1 MTQPHKEF
9 SEFAFTFAVGHQLT
23 NLRQG
28 TLSPLQFKRLIR
40 TIPEGKIHITK
51 DDERVIRSHL
61 IYCEEKAKFI
71 QGLIESWMH
80 DYKVKYSEKISKTI
94 GDPGGPGYIPSP
106 FVESSFPVDL
116 AMNVRGVYCFLQFKR
131 SAPILR
137 KNVVHMTRLKERDEV
152 DNGLLTFPLY
162 RVEFPGNS
170 NGESGAKKQWEK
182 LEKLEMH
189 LASESAALVRYVAP
203 AFHTLS
209 ELTYFH
215 NFGFRS
221 LISGRSPVVC
231 FKASDFDLSDNC
243 FHSVSFD
250 GTTKDLRD
258 RSGKTL
264 TGFCYSSE
272 PNGVLVLP
280 LIDALD
286 SLVEEENVPML
297 KNSIG
302 PISKILDTLASEI
315 DENDVSEMDKK
326 NAVKREKK
334 EDYPK
339 ELLNRAL
346 LNVLDISIVTAS
358 AQPGEPTER
367 TARGI
372 GDPQK
377 SDVKADRE
385 SEFAAELAD
394 TIRGIIRTSD
404 FETVRSR
411 VSFANDYCRA
421 DYRCRQILKQPLMV
435 HSILDP
441 KDFP

>member
-1 MTQPHKEF
+1 MTQPPKEF

-40 TIPEGKIHITK
+40 MVPEGKIDISK

-71 QGLIESWMH
+71 QGLIESWMR

-250 GTTKDLRD
+250 GITKDLRD

-272 PNGVLVLP
+272 PDEVNVLP
-280 LIDALD
+280 LIDVLD
-286 SLVEEENVPML
+286 SLVEDENAPML
-297 KNSIG
+297 KNSIKQ
-302 PISKILDTLASEI
+302 ISNKLGEFAIKA
-315 DENDVSEMDKK
+315 DEKD
-326 NAVKREKK
+326 AVKTDE
-334 EDYPK
+334 EDDSLK
-339 ELLNRAL
+339 ELLDRAL
-346 LNVLDISIVTAS
+346 LNVLDISIVNAS
-358 AQPGEPTER
+358 AQPGEQTDR
-367 TARGI
+367 TTRGI
-372 GDPQK
+372 GDDQK
-377 SDVKADRE
+377 SDVKADLE
-385 SEFAAELAD
+385 SKFVAALAD
-394 TIRGIIRTSD
+394 KIRGIIRKSD
-404 FETVRSR
+404 FEIVRSR

-421 DYRCRQILKQPLMV
+421 DYRCRQILGQPLMV
-435 HSILDP
+435 HSIRDP